1 MAVTA
6 RAQVTFPMYT
16 NVPEDVIT
24 NTLYFHNPASKPY
37 GTIVTDETANLAA
50 FYTTIYSAGLRAN
63 YVNWPAATVKWF
75 DMADPQPR
83 VPTIVPLG
91 WTPAGSAGATD
102 VPTEVS
108 AVLSFQGAALSGQ
121 PQARRR
127 GRIYLGGLGSSALS
141 TSTTSAF
148 PMISGAMLAAIS
160 NAATALRAAAFAD
173 GDDWSVWS
181 QTDLQH
187 VVITNGWVDNSPD
200 TQRRRGILRTTRT
213 LWT

>member
-1 MAVTA
+1 MAITA
-6 RAQVTFPMYT
+6 RAQVTFPMFT

-37 GTIVTDETANLAA
+37 ATIVTDETANLAA
-50 FYTTIYSAGLRAN
+50 FYTTIYAAGLRAN
-63 YVNWPAATVKWF
+63 YVNWNGASIKWF
-75 DMADPQPR
+75 NMADPQPR

-91 WTPAGSAGATD
+91 WSPTGSAGSTD

-108 AVLSFQGAALSGQ
+108 AVLSFQGAAISGQ

-127 GRIYLGGLGSSALS
+127 GRIYLGGLGPTALS
-141 TSTTSAF
+141 TSTVAGF
-148 PMISGAMLAAIS
+148 PLISNALLAAVS
-160 NAATALRAAAFAD
+160 SAATALRAAAFTD

-181 QTDLQH
+181 QTDSQA
-187 VVITNGWVDNSPD
+187 VTITNGWVDNSPD
-200 TQRRRGILRTTRT
+200 TQRRRGVLRTART